1 MSGPRRKSTGR
12 KIDTGALCYVFVRA
26 DGSCGI
32 VSMDRKVEGWGD
44 SLDKAWRIFFVR
56 ARRAMRNYEANKP
69 VAIPGNV
76 GTLDEAPPEGEAEVV
91 EHIPVEQDV
100 HGEGAAV
107 VSEPTP
113 VYPH

>member
-1 MSGPRRKSTGR
+1 MSGPRRKSTGKR
-12 KIDTGALCYVFVRA
+12 LDTGALCYVFVRA

-56 ARRAMRNYEANKP
+56 ARRAMRNYEASRP

-76 GTLDEAPPEGEAEVV
+76 GTLDEAQPEGELV
-91 EHIPVEQDV
+91 EHIPVIDTPEDV
-100 HGEGAAV
+100 HGEAMDV
-107 VSEPTP
+107 PTTP
-113 VYPH
+113 TYNH

>member
-1 MSGPRRKSTGR
+1 MGGPRRKTTGR
-12 KIDTGALCYVFVRA
+12 KIDTGALVYVFVRA

-76 GTLDEAPPEGEAEVV
+76 GTLDEVGAEVG
-91 EHIPVEQDV
+91 ELGPGDTDDTPGDV
-100 HGEGAAV
+100 HGEMPADAFLEV
-107 VSEPTP
+107 
-113 VYPH
+113 

>member
-1 MSGPRRKSTGR
+1 MPGPRRKSTGR

-44 SLDKAWRIFFVR
+44 SLDKAWRVFFVR

-69 VAIPGNV
+69 VVIPGNV
-76 GTLDEAPPEGEAEVV
+76 GELGDGDASEAEA
-91 EHIPVEQDV
+91 QDV
-100 HGEGAAV
+100 HGEDDPTLI
-107 VSEPTP
+107 EPP
-113 VYPH
+113 INDDPPQMAYPH

>member
-1 MSGPRRKSTGR
+1 MTGPRRKTTGR

-56 ARRAMRNYEANKP
+56 ARRAMRNYEASKP

-76 GTLDEAPPEGEAEVV
+76 GELGELDGTSLPDAEGETV
-91 EHIPVEQDV
+91 EHIPVDTADV
-100 HGEGAAV
+100 PIIDEFV
-107 VSEPTP
+107 EV
-113 VYPH
+113 

>member
-1 MSGPRRKSTGR
+1 MSGPRRRSAGK

-44 SLDKAWRIFFVR
+44 SLDKAWRVFFVR
-56 ARRAMRNYEANKP
+56 ARRAMRNYEATKP
-69 VAIPGNV
+69 VVIPGNV
-76 GTLDEAPPEGEAEVV
+76 GELAEQGELV
-91 EHIPVEQDV
+91 EHIPVETDDEDV
-100 HGEGAAV
+100 HGEDVEAAPV
-107 VSEPTP
+107 P

>member
-1 MSGPRRKSTGR
+1 MSGPRRKTTGR

-26 DGSCGI
+26 DGTCGI

-69 VAIPGNV
+69 VVIPGNV
-76 GTLDEAPPEGEAEVV
+76 GELGEGEGETEVFIPTDTDEPPTIDDFV
-91 EHIPVEQDV
+91 EV
-100 HGEGAAV
+100 
-107 VSEPTP
+107 
-113 VYPH
+113 